1 MCEGSHPGL
10 KPQVLLLAT
19 QRWANGARLGLA
31 LRAAGFRV
39 SIWSPAGHPFLLT
52 DAFDRHFAYGALE
65 PLATLEAALLA
76 GGPDL
81 IVPCDD
87 LATHYLQRLA
97 ARAQH
102 VAYLHHIL
110 AVIERSLG
118 PATGLERLT
127 ARAHVVNVASA
138 AGIPVPTT
146 TRLHS
151 AAELREWFSIHGF
164 PAYLKADGSS
174 GGMGVRPVHTY
185 AEAQMAFATLDA
197 PPRTLRTLK
206 RLAID
211 RDTTLLGPMVRRQ
224 RPILSVQRGVAGV
237 DANSAIFCWQGRV
250 LASITVKVLATS
262 YERGPSTVVQ
272 RIHNPAMEHAA
283 HVLAAELQL
292 SGFYG
297 LDFVLDEQSGTPWLL
312 EMNSRATQI
321 AHLAMGPG
329 HDLAIAAFAAVTG
342 VARQVRPLL
351 TEMEIIAL
359 FPQEWQRD
367 PASPLLATAYHDV
380 PWEAP
385 ALVRSFVNQ
394 RPGWRNWFSQQHWR
408 ERRLRQPLQDLRMP
422 ATRATEPRLP

>member
-1 MCEGSHPGL
+1 MCKEAHPGR
-10 KPQVLLLAT
+10 KPHVQLLAT
-19 QRWANGARLGLA
+19 QRWPTGARLGLA

-39 SIWSPAGHPFLLT
+39 SIWCPAEHPFFFT
-52 DAFDRHFAYGALE
+52 GTNDRHFAYGALE
-65 PLATLEAALLA
+65 PLATLEAALLTA
-76 GGPDL
+76 EPDL
-81 IVPCDD
+81 VVPCDD

-97 ARAQH
+97 VRAQH
-102 VAYLHHIL
+102 VAYLHGVL

-118 PATGLERLT
+118 PAARLERLT
-127 ARAHVVNVASA
+127 ARAHVLNVASA
-138 AGIPVPTT
+138 AGIPVPPT

-185 AEAQMAFATLDA
+185 AEAEAAFAMLDA

-211 RDTTLLGPMVRRQ
+211 RDSTLLGPMVRRQ
-224 RPILSVQRGVAGV
+224 RPILSVQRAVAGEE
-237 DANSAIFCWQGRV
+237 ATSAIFCWQGRV
-250 LASITVKVLATS
+250 LAGITVRVLATL
-262 YERGPSTVVQ
+262 YQRGPSTVVQ
-272 RIHNPAMEHAA
+272 RMHSPAMERVAD
-283 HVLAAELQL
+283 VLAAELQL

-321 AHLAMGPG
+321 AHMALGPG
-329 HDLAIAAFAAVTG
+329 HDLAAAAFAAMTG
-342 VARQVRPLL
+342 MPEQARPLL
-351 TEMEIIAL
+351 TDKETIAL

-367 PASPLLATAYHDV
+367 PASTLLTGAYHDV

-385 ALVRSFVNQ
+385 ALVRAFVNQ

-408 ERRLRQPLQDLRMP
+408 ERRLRQQLRARASSQ
-422 ATRATEPRLP
+422 ATTPRLP